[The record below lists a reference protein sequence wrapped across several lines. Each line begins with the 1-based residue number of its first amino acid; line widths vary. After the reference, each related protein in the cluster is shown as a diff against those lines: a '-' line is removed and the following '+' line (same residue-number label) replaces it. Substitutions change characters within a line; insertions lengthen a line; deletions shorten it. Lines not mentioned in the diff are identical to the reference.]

1 MRITVLDPSRKV
13 NHLSKVTWDRQI
25 MTELTRSISSTRI
38 GKPVLMMCLKV
49 SKDRNIS
56 RGVDQENLIC
66 VRWNRIKNLA
76 QTWRRWPIEEKEETI
91 KDRVS
96 QVIKLICYCFLITYY
111 YSLFT
116 EKDVIFDML
125 IFLEKLV
132 NFSSSFFWVFA
143 VFLEIT
149 SSITFFFT
157 FTN

>member
-1 MRITVLDPSRKV
+1 MRITVSDPSRKV

-66 VRWNRIKNLA
+66 VRWNRIKNLT

-149 SSITFFFT
+149 SSITFFFY
-157 FTN
+157 FY